1 VDYSG
6 FGADLLP
13 GAGENAVDR
22 ESMISMLRTFAES
35 SKLEVDWASIDAAP
49 TETLVNALAMMSPF
63 GSNEKQ
69 ALVEAIDLKTRAET
83 LVALAK
89 LDLAERDDVRPQW
102 H

>member
-1 VDYSG
+1 
-6 FGADLLP
+6 
-13 GAGENAVDR
+13 
-22 ESMISMLRTFAES
+22 
-35 SKLEVDWASIDAAP
+35 
-49 TETLVNALAMMSPF
+49 LAMMSPF